1 MREDSVMVGYLN
13 NEEANMTTFD
23 RQGWMRHRLL
33 PPGWLPLH
41 RGQDQ
46 GADQSEGTPGK
57 EQNISL
63 SFLSFTT
70 EIIQVAPAE
79 LEDVLRGLAGVLDVA
94 VIGVESE
101 REGEVPRAYIVR
113 EEELTEET
121 VHSYMKEQ
129 VAQHKQL
136 LGGIQFVE
144 NIPKSAAGKILR
156 KDLKALYQAAV

>member
-1 MREDSVMVGYLN
+1 MEPIR
-13 NEEANMTTFD
+13 F
-23 RQGWMRHRLL
+23 
-33 PPGWLPLH
+33 
-41 RGQDQ
+41 
-46 GADQSEGTPGK
+46 
-57 EQNISL
+57 L
-63 SFLSFTT
+63 SFLT